1 MSREGGTSGRGESGL
16 PEGSETDDIETGAD
30 EAREE
35 IGEEFERP
43 PDVPRWDDEYLDEV
57 AERLLFNYDL
67 ERDYRIEG
75 ERFDLYGRMEVHSEK
90 HFFHPALSFA
100 QHRFDEHL
108 FARRVGRLSV
118 EDIDRL
124 VELGHR
130 LSEEWIAPDEEHY
143 STDFTFVT
151 IAPELPGKVID
162 RIDGFRERTLLK
174 YGYHGHYEIN
184 LVAVA
189 PEREELVASE
199 EADVARAFG
208 VWESIERAEPGLLGL
223 LARRLQL

>member
-1 MSREGGTSGRGESGL
+1 MSREGGRGE
-16 PEGSETDDIETGAD
+16 PDDVETGTD
-30 EAREE
+30 EGRCGVA
-35 IGEEFERP
+35 GEFERP

-67 ERDYRIEG
+67 ESDYRVRG
-75 ERFDLYGRMEVHSEK
+75 ERFDLYGAMEVRSEK

-108 FARRVGRLSV
+108 FVRRVGRIS
-118 EDIDRL
+118 EGDIERL

-130 LSEEWIAPDEEHY
+130 LAEEWIDPDEEHY

-151 IAPELPGKVID
+151 VAPELPEDVVD
-162 RIDGFRERTLLK
+162 RIEGFRERTLLK

-189 PEREELVASE
+189 PETEELVASE
-199 EADVARAFG
+199 EADVARAFR
-208 VWESIERAEPGLLGL
+208 VWESIEREEPGLLGL